1 MGIGGNMDATGL
13 PASWTVESWKTAKA
27 AAVGVLRGCLWGQVG
42 EEWSVLSSS
51 VEKGAIW
58 GHALWDQ
65 EK

>member
-1 MGIGGNMDATGL
+1 MGIGGIMDGTGV
-13 PASWTVESWKTAKA
+13 PASWAVESWKTAQGHCSGSAK
-27 AAVGVLRGCLWGQVG
+27 GLSLGQVG